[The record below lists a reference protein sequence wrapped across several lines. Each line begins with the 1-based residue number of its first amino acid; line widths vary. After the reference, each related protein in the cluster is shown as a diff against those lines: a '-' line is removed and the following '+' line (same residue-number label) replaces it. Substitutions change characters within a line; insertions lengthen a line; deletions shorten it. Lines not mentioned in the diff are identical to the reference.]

1 MRWFVRELCYFFLIR
16 LFLFWIGE
24 SCNVRCELGF
34 YNNGLCFCCY
44 GFWGF
49 ECEKFCFY
57 VNGKLCGEEGICNM

>member
-1 MRWFVRELCYFFLIR
+1 M
-16 LFLFWIGE
+16 
-24 SCNVRCELGF
+24 RCELGF

-49 ECEKFCFY
+49 ECEKICFY